1 MNFQKITLGKNTKYD
16 TMYMIK
22 GDWFILYLLIIR
34 RLKKDEIKS

>member
-22 GDWFILYLLIIR
+22 GDLFTNKFKL
-34 RLKKDEIKS
+34 